1 MPGTAFDLTS
11 RIGEATTR
19 HHLAA
24 TPDTCFWGYFDR
36 DILPVLEVEPGDIIE
51 VEVVTYH
58 AGDAPDLLMD
68 EGIRAIWAGIPE
80 SARGPGVHVMTGPIA
95 VRGAQPGDTLMVRIL
110 DMRPRLAY
118 GSNCAANW
126 GLLYDEFG
134 KERITIYQLSE
145 PGAAGDAFGTLAEPA
160 LAYDFTTRP
169 MYDIPGV
176 MTPTDPS
183 ARQPFSRR
191 VSVPVRPHF
200 GVMGVAPDTPG
211 RHSSIPPGVF
221 GGNVDNWRIG
231 PGATACYP
239 VFADGA
245 MLYVGDPHFAQGDG
259 EICGT
264 AIEASLTARIQ
275 VWIEPSL
282 GVTSPL
288 LETAT
293 SWFTHGFGDGL
304 DAANANGGNTDA
316 PAHADALAVE
326 RRRRL
331 LAGLG
336 SDGPRCDTGRRCNAR
351 LPRRDQPGDLRDLR
365 TSTPEGSW
373 VSLPRHDSE
382 THDNDRLG
390 TGDNLR
396 RRLSADRRVDP
407 PHRVDPLA

>member
-1 MPGTAFDLTS
+1 MIRTVRPMPGTAFDLTS

-19 HHLAA
+19 HHLSA
-24 TPDTCFWGYFDR
+24 TPDTCFWGYIDR
-36 DILPVLEVEPGDIIE
+36 DVPAVLEVDSGDIIE
-51 VEVVTYH
+51 VEAVTHH

-68 EGIRAIWAGIPE
+68 DGIRAIWAGIPE

-160 LAYDFTTRP
+160 FAYDFTTRP

-176 MTPTDPS
+176 VTPPDPS

-191 VSVPVRPHF
+191 VRVPVRPHF
-200 GVMGVAPDTPG
+200 GVMGVAPAAPG

-293 SWFTHGFGDGL
+293 SWFTHGFGGGL
-304 DAANANGGNTDA
+304 DAAMRMAATQM
-316 PAHADALAVE
+316 LW
-326 RRRRL
+326 L
-331 LAGLG
+331 M
-336 SDGPRCDTGRRCNAR
+336 
-351 LPRRDQPGDLRDLR
+351 R
-365 TSTPEGSW
+365 TH
-373 VSLPRHDSE
+373 LQ
-382 THDNDRLG
+382 
-390 TGDNLR
+390 
-396 RRLSADRRVDP
+396 LSADDAYSLASVAMDLGVTQVVDATLGC
-407 PHRVDPLA
+407 HAGISREIFMT